1 MKRVSRFGRWLRRW
15 IERWMGWYYEG
26 PDAPRR
32 LSEELR
38 VWLRLNP
45 DAPREAIEGYCVL
58 LLEAAYRDG
67 FVRGYEWQERGW
79 EGPAVDPEVLAE
91 LQAQDWSLA
100 EQNPRVRR
108 ILEDGYDPEDPL
120 ANVASPDRRGF
131 FDMLAQ
137 AQDIRVVPQLV
148 EFEGDEEES

>member
-1 MKRVSRFGRWLRRW
+1 MKRVSRFGRWVRRM

-32 LSEELR
+32 LAEELR

-58 LLEAAYRDG
+58 LLESAYRDG

-100 EQNPRVRR
+100 ESNPRVRR

-120 ANVASPDRRGF
+120 ANVASPDRRAF
-131 FDMLAQ
+131 FDFLSQ
-137 AQDIRVVPQLV
+137 AQDIRVVPRLV
-148 EFEGDEEES
+148 EFEGEEEPK